1 MDWRL
6 HLILVH
12 GRQFKWRHHAF
23 RPRNQAFRP
32 SLACMSLWRR
42 QFEWRPLFRIVHG
55 RQMRWRHHANTN
67 FYALIHLP
75 INTSTPSTILPH
87 QHSHYFIYISHYFI
101 YITYFTISSSTKS
114 SIFIYTN
121 SPTICL
127 YSQWAKHTEEQLQ
140 TSRHT

>member
-1 MDWRL
+1 MVANLNGAPMESVLETKHSELAL
-6 HLILVH
+6 H
-12 GRQFKWRHHAF
+12 
-23 RPRNQAFRP
+23 
-32 SLACMSLWRR
+32 ACTLWCR
-42 QFEWRPLFRIVHG
+42 QFEWRPLFIIVHG
-55 RQMRWRHHANTN
+55 RQMRWRHHANTI
-67 FYALIHLP
+67 FYALLHLP
-75 INTSTPSTILPH
+75 INSSTPSTILPH

-101 YITYFTISSSTKS
+101 YITSFTISSSTKS